1 MEWKETIVWQGTGRP
16 EISSVDG
23 RTREG
28 GMETY
33 TYLSL
38 SLVDIIMSGLVWW
51 WLHQQEERYSS
62 KMRSPV
68 CWFRFGRRDD
78 EWPVPGARS
87 RSKAPRG
94 RRNGDAAAGAFHA
107 RLAVSVRPSVH
118 TLSAGGRARL
128 ACVVLRTVGS

>member
-1 MEWKETIVWQGTGRP
+1 
-16 EISSVDG
+16 
-23 RTREG
+23 
-28 GMETY
+28 METY

-107 RLAVSVRPSVH
+107 RLAVSVRPS
-118 TLSAGGRARL
+118 TRFRQAAARGL
-128 ACVVLRTVGS
+128 LV